1 MWYSV
6 RKSLI
11 IGLLSVSFFTVHLQA
26 KVDVQ
31 EQQQLLKELN
41 AGKIPQF
48 TPEEHHPQASHQITS
63 LLVNYHYRKPI
74 IDDQFSEQV
83 FDAFLDRLDANHSYL
98 LQEDLKDFENY
109 RHAIDNSLRM
119 GDVTPAYKIF
129 NQFIIRWVER
139 YQFALQQLEKPIDFT
154 LDEEYLYD
162 RTESEWSADKKQLN
176 EIWRK
181 RVKNDVLNLKLA
193 GKEVEEIKD
202 LLSKRYKA
210 SMRRMA
216 QSDSQDVF
224 WYFMNSVAQ
233 TVEPHTNYFS
243 PRAAENFEI
252 DMKLSLDGI
261 GAVLQ
266 TEDVYTKI
274 VRLVSKG
281 PADKTGEV
289 KPEDRIVAVGQGEEP
304 LVDVIGWRLDDV
316 VELIRGKSGTLV
328 RLEVLPEKSGADANT
343 KIVNITRDTVKLEEQ
358 SAKAEV
364 IEVDRDEE
372 KVRFDVID
380 NPKFYIDF
388 QTMYKGVP
396 DYKSTTRDVR
406 KLLKDLEKEK
416 ISGIIVDLRSNGGGA
431 LVEATQ
437 LTGLFIDKG
446 PVVQERNYQ
455 NEITVRGDPDAGSI
469 YDGPLAVL
477 VNRSSASASEIFAAA
492 IQDYGRGIVIGEQT
506 FGKGT
511 VQVIQSLDRREQSK
525 AGNMGQLKFTYSK
538 FYRINGESTQH
549 KGVIPDIE
557 YPSAFSGED
566 YGESSQPNALPW
578 DTISPVDYLPLAN
591 YGKLIPLLKEAHKKR
606 IATDKEFRYLI
617 EDINEYLEH
626 SDTKAVSLNLV
637 KRKTKRELKEEKIL
651 QRENKRRLAKG
662 LEAVTSIDD
671 IEEDED
677 RPDPR
682 LEETAE
688 ILDDLIQ
695 LIDGHKVAYVKQTEG
710 VETLEN

>member
-6 RKSLI
+6 RKSLL
-11 IGLLSVSFFTVHLQA
+11 IGLLSVCFFTVHLQA

-48 TPEEHHPQASHQITS
+48 SPEEQHPQASQLITA

-83 FDAFLDRLDANHSYL
+83 FDAFLERLDANHSYL

-109 RHAIDNSLRM
+109 RHGIDNSLRM

-129 NQFIIRWVER
+129 NKFIIRWVER
-139 YQFALQQLEKPIDFT
+139 YQFALQQLQEPIDFT

-162 RTESEWSADKKQLN
+162 RTESDWSTDKKQLN

-193 GKEVEEIKD
+193 GKEVDEIKD

-316 VELIRGKSGTLV
+316 VDLIRGKSGTLV
-328 RLEVLPEKSGADANT
+328 RLEILPEKSGADANT
-343 KIVNITRDTVKLEEQ
+343 KVVNITRDTVKLEEQ

-364 IEVDRDEE
+364 IEVDRDGE
-372 KVRFDVID
+372 KVRFGVID
-380 NPKFYIDF
+380 IPKFYIDF
-388 QTMYKGVP
+388 QAMYKGVP

-416 ISGIIVDLRSNGGGA
+416 VSGIIVDLRSNGGGA

-455 NEITVRGDPDAGSI
+455 NEITVRGDTDVGSV

-511 VQVIQSLDRREQSK
+511 VQVIQSLDRRKQSK
-525 AGNMGQLKFTYSK
+525 TGNMGQLKFTYSK

-578 DTISPVDYLPLAN
+578 DTIAPVDYLPLAN

-626 SDTKAVSLNLV
+626 NDTKAVSLNLV

-651 QRENKRRLAKG
+651 LRENKRRLAKG

-671 IEEDED
+671 IEEDDD

-695 LIDGHKVAYVKQTEG
+695 LIDGHKVAYLKQTEG

>member
-1 MWYSV
+1 MWYSI
-6 RKSLI
+6 RKSLF
-11 IGLLSVSFFTVHLQA
+11 IGLLSVSFFTVHIQA

-48 TPEEHHPQASHQITS
+48 TPEEQHPQASQKITA

-74 IDDQFSEQV
+74 IDDHFSEQV
-83 FDAFLDRLDANHSYL
+83 FDAFLERLDANHSYL

-109 RHAIDNSLRM
+109 RHTIDNSLRI

-129 NQFIIRWVER
+129 NKFIIRWVER
-139 YQFALQQLEKPIDFT
+139 YQFALQQLEKSFDFT

-176 EIWRK
+176 DIWRK

-193 GKEVEEIKD
+193 GKEIDEIKV

-274 VRLVSKG
+274 VRLVSQG

-289 KPEDRIVAVGQGEEP
+289 KPDDRILAVGQGEDP

-316 VELIRGKSGTLV
+316 VDLIRGKSGTLV
-328 RLEVLPEKSGADANT
+328 RLEILPEKSGADANT
-343 KIVNITRDTVKLEEQ
+343 KVVSITRDTVKLEEQ
-358 SAKAEV
+358 SAKAEI
-364 IEVDRDEE
+364 IEVDRDGE
-372 KVRFDVID
+372 KVRFGVID
-380 NPKFYIDF
+380 IPKFYIDF
-388 QTMYKGVP
+388 QAMYKGVP
-396 DYKSTTRDVR
+396 NYKSTTRDVR

-455 NEITVRGDPDAGSI
+455 NEITVRGDTDTGSV

-492 IQDYGRGIVIGEQT
+492 IQDYGRGIIIGEQT

-511 VQVIQSLDRREQSK
+511 VQVIQSLDKRDQSK
-525 AGNMGQLKFTYSK
+525 SGNMGQLKFTYSK

-606 IATDKEFRYLI
+606 IDTDKEFRYLI

-626 SDTKAVSLNLV
+626 NDIKAISLNLV

-651 QRENKRRLAKG
+651 KRENKRRLAKG

-695 LIDGHKVAYVKQTEG
+695 LIDGHKVAYIKQTEG
-710 VETLEN
+710 VETLEH